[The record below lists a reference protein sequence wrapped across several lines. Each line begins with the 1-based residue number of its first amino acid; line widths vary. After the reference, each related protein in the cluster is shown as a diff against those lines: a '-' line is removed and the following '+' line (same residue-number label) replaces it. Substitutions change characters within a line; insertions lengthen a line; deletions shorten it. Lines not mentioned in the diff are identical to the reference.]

1 MKIAIA
7 GYGLE
12 GQENYRYWAENPENE
27 LTIADQRELVDVPE
41 GASVISGPDAFE
53 QLDGFDLVV
62 RTPSLSPYKIKTD
75 GKLWSATD
83 EFFEKSPAPIIGVT
97 GTKGKGTTSSMIAS
111 IFEAAGRKVWL
122 VGNIG
127 TPALGILSKINKNDI
142 IVYEL
147 SSFQLWKV
155 ERSPQTAVV
164 LGIEPEHLDVHRDMN
179 DYVNAK
185 GNIRRYQ
192 QDGDICVYNAGND
205 YSVSIAES
213 TEKGEKL
220 PYGLNVEAGG
230 HVKDNLFYVGEHI
243 ICSVDELQ
251 LKGEHNIENACAAI
265 SVAHRLGVSNDDIA
279 AGIRNFKGLPHRLEF
294 VRTFNGVDYYNDS
307 FSSSTPATV
316 AAARAFSQPE
326 ILIVGGIDRG
336 GDFDH
341 LFEEL
346 NKQQNIKKLI
356 VIGDIRHKLGEL
368 LSKTTIP
375 YVVSDAQTM
384 GEIVHQ
390 ATDMAREG
398 DVIILSPGCAS
409 FDMFKDFSDR
419 GDQFKRNVMSL
430 GSVGKGTFIFKKYE
444 FDPYTYEVRFTY
456 QFEDGPEF
464 HETVTFARGEQ
475 YDAVV
480 LEKALQL
487 SLLLTGTSY
496 FKTYPTTD
504 VRIDAFMIDQWQAEF
519 LNKVYQEG
527 LSQFA
532 FENELGREDLA
543 HFKET
548 GEAAKPVVFNGNG
561 TLLLQSGGKDS
572 LLVAAVLREKQVE
585 FSPWYLA
592 NSDHHPAV
600 LDELGYPLTTAR
612 RQIDREGLKQAA
624 ENGAKNGHVPVTYI
638 LQSFAVIQAVLA
650 GKNQILASIGH
661 EGEEPHAMIGDL
673 AVTHQWSK
681 TWGAEQLFAEYVRR
695 YISPDIKIGSP
706 LRRYSELRVAELF
719 SDKAWDTFG
728 HRFSSCNL
736 ANYKQGDDNSELTWC
751 GECPKCANS
760 YLLFAPFVEAEE
772 LKSLFGGQDLFTKPM
787 LQETFKGLLGVGGV
801 MKPFE
806 CVGEIDELRYAY
818 HRAQEKGGFGT
829 VSFDVPRADFDYLV
843 EYPVQDWT
851 PSLT

>member
-12 GQENYRYWAENPENE
+12 GQENYRYWAQDPVNE
-27 LTIADQRELVDVPE
+27 LTIVDQRELIDVPE
-41 GASVISGPDAFE
+41 GVSVISGPDAFE

-83 EFFEKSPAPIIGVT
+83 EFLEKSPAPIIGVT

-111 IFEAAGRKVWL
+111 IFEATGRKVWL

-127 TPALGILSKINKNDI
+127 TPALGILPKISKDDI
-142 IVYEL
+142 VVYEL
-147 SSFQLWKV
+147 SSFQLWKI
-155 ERSPQTAVV
+155 ERSPHVAVV
-164 LGIEPEHLDVHRDMN
+164 LGIEPEHLDIHKDMD
-179 DYVNAK
+179 DYVHSK
-185 GNIRRYQ
+185 GNIRRFQ
-192 QDGDICVYNAGND
+192 RDGDICVYKAGND
-205 YSVSIAES
+205 YSASIAKS
-213 TEKGEKL
+213 TEKGETL
-220 PYGLNVEAGG
+220 PYGLNVEEGG
-230 HVKDNLFYVGEHI
+230 HVQDGLFYVGEHI

-251 LKGEHNIENACAAI
+251 LKGEHNKENACAAI
-265 SVAHRLGVSNDDIA
+265 LVAHRLGVSNDDIA

-326 ILIVGGIDRG
+326 IIIIGGIDRG
-336 GDFDH
+336 GDFNH

-346 NKQQNIKKLI
+346 GQQQNIKKLI

-368 LSKTTIP
+368 LSKTSIP
-375 YVVSDAQTM
+375 YIVSDAQTM

-390 ATDMAREG
+390 ATDIAEEG

-419 GDQFKRNVMSL
+419 GDQFKQNVQSL
-430 GSVGKGTFIFKKYE
+430 GSVHKGTFIFKSYE
-444 FDPYTYEVRFTY
+444 FNPETYEAAFTY
-456 QFEDGPEF
+456 QFEDGPDFQERI
-464 HETVTFARGEQ
+464 VFARGNE
-475 YDAVV
+475 YDAVA
-480 LEKALQL
+480 LEKALRL
-487 SLLLTGTSY
+487 SFLLTGTSY
-496 FKTYPTTD
+496 FKTYPTPA
-504 VRIDAFMIDQWQAEF
+504 VRIDPFTIDQWQAAF
-519 LNKVYQEG
+519 LNKVYEEG

-532 FENELGREDLA
+532 FENDLTRADLA
-543 HFKET
+543 QFEAT
-548 GEAAKPVVFNGNG
+548 GEAAGPVVFNGNG

-572 LLVAAVLREKQVE
+572 LLVASVLREKNIE

-600 LDELGYPLTTAR
+600 LDELGAPLVSAR
-612 RQIDREGLKQAA
+612 RQLDREGLKRAA

-638 LQSFAVIQAVLA
+638 LQSFAIIQAVLM
-650 GKNQILASIGH
+650 GRNRILSSIGH
-661 EGEEPHAMIGDL
+661 EGEEPHATIGDL

-681 TWGAEQLFAEYVRR
+681 TWDAELLFAEYVRR
-695 YISPDIKIGSP
+695 YISPDIMIGSP

-719 SDKAWDTFG
+719 SQKAWDTFG

-736 ANYKQGDDNSELTWC
+736 ANYKQGDNNSELTWC

-772 LKSLFGGQDLFTKPM
+772 LKSLFAGQDLFAKPM
-787 LQETFKGLLGVGGV
+787 LQETFKGLLGVDGV

-818 HRAQEKGGFGT
+818 HRAQEKGGFET
-829 VSFDVPRADFDYLV
+829 VSFNVPMADFDYLAQ
-843 EYPVQDWT
+843 YPAQDWT
-851 PSLT
+851 PSLI